1 MTSSFKIR
9 SNIADIN
16 WPALIK
22 GTLVRRYKR
31 FLAEIELETGL
42 RIIAHCP
49 NSGRM
54 TGCNRPGQRVYVSQ
68 QDSPKRKLKY
78 TWELIEMP
86 DSLVGVNT
94 LVPNRLVHH
103 AIKAGIID
111 ELKGYETVKQEVRVG
126 NHTRL
131 DLMLSD
137 RFGKECYVEIKNST
151 LVENGVAYFPDAVTS
166 RGKNHLVELQK
177 LAAVGHRSVMFF
189 LVQRMDGRLF
199 KPADHI
205 DTAYGRELRSAA
217 ANGVEIMVYDV
228 FMDLNTI
235 GIRNKL
241 KYEL

>member
-1 MTSSFKIR
+1 MTSTFKSR
-9 SNIADIN
+9 PNITDLA

-31 FLAEIELETGL
+31 FLAEIELETGDS
-42 RIIAHCP
+42 IIAHCP

-54 TGCNRPGQRVYVSQ
+54 TGCNHPGRTVYVSR

-94 LVPNRLVHH
+94 LVPNRLVYN
-103 AIKAGIID
+103 AIKAGVID

-126 NHTRL
+126 SHTRL

-137 RFGKECYVEIKNST
+137 RFGNDCYVEIKNST
-151 LVENGVAYFPDAVTS
+151 LVENSVAYFPDAVTL

-177 LAAVGHRSVMFF
+177 LAAAGHRCVMFF

-217 ANGVEIMVYDV
+217 ENGVEIIVYDV
-228 FMDLNTI
+228 CMDLKTI